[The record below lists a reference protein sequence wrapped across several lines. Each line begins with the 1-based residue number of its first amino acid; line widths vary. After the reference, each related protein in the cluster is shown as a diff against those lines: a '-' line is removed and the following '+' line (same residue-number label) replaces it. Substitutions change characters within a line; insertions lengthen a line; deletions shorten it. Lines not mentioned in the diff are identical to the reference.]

1 MLLNVLFPRFCSM
14 FCRKTPLQV
23 AKSYFSAA
31 FTLFPIAFCGFLRC
45 VSVAF
50 PNNKK
55 GSLSGTCLSFFQA
68 IRARRVPGGQSR
80 RAAVRE

>member
-23 AKSYFSAA
+23 AKSYFPAA

-50 PNNKK
+50 P
-55 GSLSGTCLSFFQA
+55 
-68 IRARRVPGGQSR
+68 
-80 RAAVRE
+80 